1 MKVRLYLK
9 RSNDYFSFFVAK
21 YKGKSFP
28 VLTKILT
35 DSEYNGEY
43 FKNKEKERLNFMLEW
58 KQSIGL
64 KQSLGRKH
72 GLKRQRRNRAEGR
85 ELAAWT
91 PEFCRQKLLG
101 YADSFKELS
110 RVFCQDEQN
119 TPKEH
124 YHRSYVLE
132 KQRIHENRQ
141 LMGDNF
147 RVVARI
153 MKHIAEEMTA
163 YHPMEEKKK
172 RFLMQALETE
182 GIYIEN
188 LYYLQREDDL
198 TEGSRRGIGI
208 IMYMDSDKRMP
219 AKEVADMLSVL
230 LHKQMKLSVT
240 SPYLVD
246 RMSKSFEFVEDTEY
260 VVLTG
265 FARATKEGETL
276 SGDHYAVVE
285 SERGRVALL
294 LSDGTG
300 SGEEAGRGSEQAL
313 DLMEKMMEAGYDTE
327 NAVNMVNAACFAIGE
342 ESCHPTLDVCEL
354 NLYRGS
360 CNICK
365 VGGAASFLK
374 HGEEVEQ
381 IKEESLPLGIFQN
394 LETKWIHRQLQSGDA
409 IIMMTD
415 GVLDALSEQTSE
427 DAMADIIRSLG
438 ERSPAEI
445 AEKLLQMALCAGG
458 GHIRDDMTILT
469 GCIWDNSLAMQN

>member
-9 RSNDYFSFFVAK
+9 RSSCYFSFFVAK
-21 YKGKSFP
+21 YKGLSFF
-28 VLTKILT
+28 VLTKIHVP
-35 DSEYNGEY
+35 DGYNGEY
-43 FKNKEKERLNFMLEW
+43 FKKKEKERLDFMVEW
-58 KQSIGL
+58 KQSISL
-64 KQSLGRKH
+64 KQIPGRKQRP
-72 GLKRQRRNRAEGR
+72 GKQRRYRQAGR

-101 YADSFKELS
+101 YADSFTELS
-110 RVFCQDEQN
+110 RVFGQSEQN
-119 TPKEH
+119 APREH

-132 KQRIHENRQ
+132 EQRIHENRQ

-147 RVVARI
+147 SVVARI

-163 YHPMEEKKK
+163 YRPMEEKKK

-198 TEGSRRGIGI
+198 AEGSRRGIGM
-208 IMYMDSDKRMP
+208 IMYTDSDRGML

-230 LHKQMKLSVT
+230 LHKQMKRSVT

-246 RMSKSFEFVEDTEY
+246 QISRSFEFVEDTKY

-265 FARATKEGETL
+265 FARATKEGENL

-285 SERGRVALL
+285 SEQGRVALL

-300 SGEEAGRGSEQAL
+300 SGEEAGRGSEQVL

-327 NAVNMVNAACFAIGE
+327 NAVNMVNAAFFAMGE
-342 ESCHPTLDVCEL
+342 ESSHPTLDVCEL

-360 CNICK
+360 CDICK
-365 VGGAASFLK
+365 VGGVATFLK
-374 HGEEVEQ
+374 RGEEVEQ
-381 IKEESLPLGIFQN
+381 IKEACLPLGIFQT
-394 LETKWIHRQLQSGDA
+394 LETQWIHRQLQSGDS

-427 DAMADIIRSLG
+427 DAMAEAIRNLG

-445 AEKLLQMALCAGG
+445 AEKLLQMALHASG

-469 GCIWDNSLAMQN
+469 ACIWDNSSAMQN